1 MTARPV
7 EPAAA
12 QSAAT
17 LLCRTVPASACSPSA
32 HAFHLS
38 TNLPF
43 LALLPACLQLLYDGS
58 DPEAVR
64 LLGTLRHV
72 TLMHIHPPF
81 ASAVEQ
87 AKLELYDQGASEA
100 SSRQWAGQPG
110 NFQLMVK
117 QG

>member
-1 MTARPV
+1 MARQ
-7 EPAAA
+7 PAAPQCA
-12 QSAAT
+12 VSPPPPY
-17 LLCRTVPASACSPSA
+17 PAVL
-32 HAFHLS
+32 F
-38 TNLPF
+38 
-43 LALLPACLQLLYDGS
+43 LPAPVCLCFPPEQTHAPPSNPRPALQLLYDGS

-64 LLGTLRHV
+64 LLRLLRHV

-81 ASAVEQ
+81 ASAADH
-87 AKLELYDQGASEA
+87 AKFELYAQGASEA